1 MKLSG
6 HQWALLLGFVS
17 LAAIGFIAAALLA
30 GPELVDLPSVK
41 SGLERKLSQAAKG
54 HIAWDRLQIRLLPI
68 PRVEIRGV
76 TIDIPGLAH
85 ASIEQAQARL
95 RLRPL
100 LRGQV
105 EFASVAIVR
114 PSIRVDIPSSAP
126 APDETAFDPVAAYR
140 SLIGPLAQAIQD
152 AAPGAIFEISDA
164 NVVLRGTAAPE
175 LQLRG
180 LALRVGSDSTG
191 FDVEGSSAG
200 NLWDR
205 LNLAGRVEFAD
216 LSGNFGLDLTGLNAQ
231 AWLDDWFSG
240 GWLRMD
246 IPRAD
251 LKLRVVSDARSELR
265 CDLGIDAASLRIAH
279 ADHGMPVSKGH
290 LKATAA
296 LRPQDIEVALSEL
309 QIGSLIPAARG
320 TLHMTS
326 DGEKPRLEVDL
337 PKLEVGAVRD
347 FVMALVAPDSPSVR
361 RHAARALGGAITH
374 LKMRSEGDTWHA
386 LIRIDHL
393 DGSAMLEHASLL
405 LPVIE
410 QEARDLRGRVALSRA
425 NLEFAAV
432 SAQLDLS
439 RLSDA
444 GLRYSML
451 DGAVSASIGFEL
463 DLPQAL
469 TTARRVLRQNQV
481 GALQDLESAAGRLQ
495 GRADFASTDRD
506 WNASVDIARSDAR
519 FWVRSLPWP
528 VSLEAVRTS
537 ITSGQVT
544 ISGLH
549 AMAGSSTFS
558 DIGASLA
565 LRPEPRLTAGSGRAT
580 LVLDEIYPWLRSQG
594 ESTKL
599 LGDIDSVSGSVQI
612 NLNSVSGSLA
622 QPSAL
627 AFDAIVL
634 PRQVSVAIKGLP
646 GPLTIAGG
654 AVHVDPDALRLDG
667 VHVAMLDARGLVS
680 GEMVD
685 YRGTGTQM
693 RASVADAVVGQE
705 CAHWIWQRAGAPA
718 QFEPRAPLRFAI
730 ERASWGANRAVDALG
745 SVTFES
751 GPELTVDLR
760 WQPDTL
766 DVRRLVIRDRNNEAT
781 FSLRARADLLE
792 ARFSGSIVAQSI
804 AAMFKDAGEYQG
816 QATGDLRLTLDLE
829 RRGRTSA
836 QGWITAQALDLDE
849 LLPAAVRAQARID
862 RLDLS
867 ADGSSLQIHEA
878 AVSWAQQVA
887 TISGQIARKG
897 QGVFV
902 DVALDSPGIQV
913 DALLHRGGATAEQK
927 AVSAEAKSVDTQRA
941 AFFSWMHALA
951 VTGRVRLHSNFVDFE
966 RYRLAP
972 MTVTIA
978 LADEQ
983 AELRLQDTQLCGLSI
998 PMTVQIMPQG
1008 LTASAQ
1014 IHAHQQQLE
1023 QVARCLTDQR
1033 LLLTGEF
1040 DASANLTTNGSPDL
1054 RLANL
1059 EGTVHLESRNG
1070 VVRKFAL
1077 IGNILTMTDVATA
1090 FNRPLSDLRADGFPY
1105 RTLDIDG
1112 HFARGR
1118 FIFEDFTFD
1127 SSAFGLAATGSVGL
1141 AQRDTQLTVLVA
1153 PFSGFTNLVRKVP
1166 IFGALVGRTLTS
1178 VPVAVRGDIRD
1189 PTVVPFDPRAIA
1201 SDLTA
1206 LFSRALKIPKRMLA
1220 PSGSNPPSAA
1230 PSSGR

>member
-1 MKLSG
+1 ME
-6 HQWALLLGFVS
+6 WPRWPLLLGFVS
-17 LAAIGFIAAALLA
+17 LAAIGFVAAALLA

-41 SGLERKLSQAAKG
+41 SGLEHKLSQAAKG
-54 HIAWDRLQIRLLPI
+54 HIAWDGLRIRLVPI
-68 PRVEIRGV
+68 PRVEMRGV
-76 TIDIPGLAH
+76 TIDIPDLAH

-100 LRGQV
+100 LRGQI
-105 EFASVAIVR
+105 EFASIAIVR

-126 APDETAFDPVAAYR
+126 AQDETAFDPVAAYR
-140 SLIGPLAQAIQD
+140 SLIGPLAQALQN

-164 NVVLRGTAAPE
+164 DVVLRGTPAPE
-175 LQLRG
+175 LRLRG

-191 FDVEGSSAG
+191 FHVEGSAAG

-205 LNLAGRVEFAD
+205 LKLAGRVEFAD
-216 LSGNFGLDLTGLNAQ
+216 LSGNFDLDLTGLNAQ

-251 LKLRVVSDARSELR
+251 LKLRVVTDARSELR

-279 ADHGMPVSKGH
+279 AEHGMPVSRSH

-296 LRPQDIEVALSEL
+296 LRPQEIEVALSQL
-309 QIGSLIPAARG
+309 QIGSLIPAGRG

-337 PKLEVGAVRD
+337 PTLDVGAVRD

-393 DGSAMLEHASLL
+393 DGSTMLEHASLL

-410 QEARDLRGRVALSRA
+410 QEARDLRGRVTLTHA
-425 NLEFAAV
+425 NIELAAV
-432 SAQLDLS
+432 SAQLGPS

-444 GLRYSML
+444 GLRYSMR

-469 TTARRVLRQNQV
+469 TTARHVLRQNQMS
-481 GALQDLESAAGRLQ
+481 GLDDIESAAGRLQ
-495 GRADFASTDRD
+495 GRAEFASADQD
-506 WNASVDIARSDAR
+506 WNASVDVTRSDAR
-519 FWVRSLPWP
+519 FRVRSVPWP

-537 ITSGQVT
+537 ISSGQVS

-549 AMAGSSTFS
+549 VMVGSSTFS

-565 LRPEPRLTAGSGRAT
+565 LRPEPRLTGGSGRAT
-580 LVLDEIYPWLRSQG
+580 LVLDEIYPWLRSQSAG
-594 ESTKL
+594 PKL

-612 NLNSVSGSLA
+612 NLNRVSGSLA

-627 AFDAIVL
+627 AFDAIVQPSQL
-634 PRQVSVAIKGLP
+634 SVAIKGLP
-646 GPLTIAGG
+646 GPLAIAGG
-654 AVHVDPDALRLDG
+654 VVHVDPDALRLDG

-693 RASVADAVVGQE
+693 RANIADAVVGQQ
-705 CAHWIWQRAGAPA
+705 CAHWIWQRTGAPA
-718 QFEPRAPLRFAI
+718 QFEPRAPLRFAV
-730 ERASWGANRAVDALG
+730 ERASWGANRAVDAVG

-751 GPELTVDLR
+751 GPELTVDLS

-792 ARFSGSIVAQSI
+792 AKFSGSIAAQSI
-804 AAMFKDAGEYQG
+804 AAMFKGAGEFQG

-849 LLPAAVRAQARID
+849 LLPAALRAQARID

-887 TISGQIARKG
+887 TISGRVAREGK
-897 QGVFV
+897 GVFV
-902 DVALDSPGIQV
+902 DVELDSPGIQV
-913 DALLHRGGATAEQK
+913 DALLHRGGATAELK
-927 AVSAEAKSVDTQRA
+927 AVSAEAKSADTDRA
-941 AFFSWMHALA
+941 AFFSWMHALS
-951 VTGRVRLHSNFVDFE
+951 VTGRVRLHSNFVEFE

-972 MTVTIA
+972 MTATIA
-978 LADEQ
+978 LADGQ

-998 PMTVQIMPQG
+998 PMTVQITPQG

-1014 IHAHQQQLE
+1014 ILAHQQQLE

-1040 DASANLTTNGSPDL
+1040 DASANLTAKGSPDVL
-1054 RLANL
+1054 LTNL

-1077 IGNILTMTDVATA
+1077 VGNILTMTDVATA
-1090 FNRPLSDLRADGFPY
+1090 FNRSRLDLLADGFPY

-1112 HFARGR
+1112 HFTRGR
-1118 FIFEDFTFD
+1118 FIVEDFTFD

-1153 PFSGFTNLVRKVP
+1153 PFGGFTNLVRKVP

-1206 LFSRALKIPKRMLA
+1206 LFSRALKIPERMLA

-1230 PSSGR
+1230 PSSGP